1 MLIYLIYSLLFL
13 LVWMTSFSVAN
24 YNFFSIA
31 IAFLYTFYSAYFVK
45 GFVVEETTKLK
56 IIKMIGP
63 TFYFCTA
70 VFMMVLTNWIMIF
83 HSIIINFGI
92 FVCTLFD
99 KKLFPSKKA
108 QAFVFLL
115 SVFYASYMHEWI
127 SNYRLREAMAELA
140 DFSKNN
146 PEEEKA
152 EIAKTKTFKLNDFSF
167 INSANDT
174 IKLENTNK
182 LIVLEYWNDVIGSMN
197 AYQSFEQMHSFWAAQ
212 NNLAYYPVY
221 HFFEGNREINKQKLY
236 HHPKIKNPE
245 NILIESKMLDSLGVE
260 MLPAYLIYNQEG
272 VLIFK
277 QEGYNPAERFAIQ
290 NKILKA
296 IQNK

>member
-1 MLIYLIYSLLFL
+1 
-13 LVWMTSFSVAN
+13 MTSFSVAN
-24 YNFFSIA
+24 YNFFSIT

-63 TFYFCTA
+63 IFYFCTA
-70 VFMMVLTNWIMIF
+70 VFMMVLANWIMIF

-92 FVCTLFD
+92 LVCTLFD

-127 SNYRLREAMAELA
+127 SNYRLREEMAELA
-140 DFSKNN
+140 DFSKHN
-146 PEEEKA
+146 PEAEKA
-152 EIAKTKTFKLNDFSF
+152 VIAQAKTFKLDDFSF
-167 INSANDT
+167 INRANDT
-174 IKLENTNK
+174 IKIENTNK
-182 LIVLEYWNDVIGSMN
+182 LIVLEYWNDVTGSIN

-221 HFFEGNREINKQKLY
+221 HFFEGNREINKEKLY
-236 HHPKIKNPE
+236 QHPKIKNPE

-277 QEGYNPAERFAIQ
+277 HEGYNPAQRFAIQ